1 MSRYTEYLNEINERK
16 TQGLHPKPIDDS
28 ALLNEIIS
36 HIKDKNNNNRA
47 KSLEFFIY
55 NVLPGTTSA
64 AEVKSKFLKKIILS
78 EYIFDEIDIDFAFE
92 LLSHM
97 KGGPSVEVLLDLAL
111 DYKNFISKKASD
123 ILKTQVFFFTKQT
136 WNV

>member
-55 NVLPGTTSA
+55 YL
-64 AEVKSKFLKKIILS
+64 
-78 EYIFDEIDIDFAFE
+78 E
-92 LLSHM
+92 LQ
-97 KGGPSVEVLLDLAL
+97 VLLKLNL
-111 DYKNFISKKASD
+111 NF
-123 ILKTQVFFFTKQT
+123 
-136 WNV
+136 

>member
-55 NVLPGTTSA
+55 NVL
-64 AEVKSKFLKKIILS
+64 
-78 EYIFDEIDIDFAFE
+78 
-92 LLSHM
+92 M
-97 KGGPSVEVLLDLAL
+97 
-111 DYKNFISKKASD
+111 
-123 ILKTQVFFFTKQT
+123 
-136 WNV
+136 